1 MRSLI
6 ITIALLVVVFSPKN
20 IAAQANNGN
29 SMPLDVRTLVEER
42 IERNEEKREAI
53 RLKIEEKTATR
64 EAAME
69 QLRAKLEE
77 RAQNR
82 IQILFGKVATRM
94 NSAISR
100 LYTLIERM
108 EARLAIFAEE
118 GESVEDIQGEIDS
131 ARELLVSAEESLA
144 VANTGLEEVVSS
156 EDPKEG
162 FVYIRDA
169 VKDIKSTLVDVHSI
183 LVQVIGD
190 MKGLRVGATENL

>member
-20 IAAQANNGN
+20 IAAQVNNGS

-42 IERNEEKREAI
+42 IERNEEKREEI
-53 RLKIEEKTATR
+53 RLKIEVKTATR

-69 QLRAKLEE
+69 QLQAKLEE
-77 RAQNR
+77 KAQNR

-94 NSAISR
+94 ESAISR
-100 LYTLIERM
+100 LHTLIERM

-118 GESVEDIQGEIDS
+118 GESVEDIQSEIDS
-131 ARELLVSAEESLA
+131 AKELLASAEESLA
-144 VANTGLEEVVSS
+144 VANTGLEEVVDS
-156 EDPKEG
+156 EDPKAG
-162 FVYIRDA
+162 FVYIKDA
-169 VKDIKSTLVDVHSI
+169 VKDIKSTLADVHSI

-190 MKGLRVGATENL
+190 MKGLRIGATENL

>member
-100 LYTLIERM
+100 LYTLIKRM
-108 EARLAIFAEE
+108 EARLAIFADEK
-118 GESVEDIQGEIDS
+118 ESVEDIQGEIDS
-131 ARELLVSAEESLA
+131 AKELLASAEKSLA
-144 VANTGLEEVVSS
+144 VANTGLEKVVGS
-156 EDPKEG
+156 EDPKAG

>member
-1 MRSLI
+1 MRYLI

-29 SMPLDVRTLVEER
+29 SMPIDVRTLVEER
-42 IERNEEKREAI
+42 IERNEEKREEI
-53 RLKIEEKTATR
+53 RIKIEEKTATR

-77 RAQNR
+77 KAQNR

-94 NSAISR
+94 ESAISR

-108 EARLAIFAEE
+108 KARLAIFAEE
-118 GESVEDIQGEIDS
+118 GESVEDIQNEINS
-131 ARELLVSAEESLA
+131 AKELLESAEESLV
-144 VANTGLEEVVSS
+144 VANTGLEEVVGS

-190 MKGLRVGATENL
+190 MKGLRIGATENL